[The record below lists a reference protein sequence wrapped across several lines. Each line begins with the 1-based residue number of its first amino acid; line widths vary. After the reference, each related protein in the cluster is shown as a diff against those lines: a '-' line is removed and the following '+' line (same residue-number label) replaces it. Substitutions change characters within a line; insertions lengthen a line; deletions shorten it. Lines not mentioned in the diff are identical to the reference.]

1 MSRAEPVPVFT
12 AVSDGAW
19 EARLVTDLRREA
31 LGAIVVR
38 RCVDLADLLAVAATG
53 VAKVAVVSADLRRL
67 DRDALARLGLAGVAV
82 IGVVGAGH
90 GSAEEDAER
99 RLRQLGVAD
108 VVPTTAEAARVAAA
122 IVAAALRGPTG
133 SAGFTAPGALAEPT
147 PPAAGRLG
155 SVVGQVIGQTPWDS
169 GADHL
174 DVVAAK
180 PETPNPG
187 GLDAASAFPPAP
199 GAGSLIAVWGPTGA
213 PGRTSVAIGLAAEL
227 GARGRGP
234 LLVDADVYGGT
245 VTTLLGML
253 EETPGL
259 AAACR
264 LANAGTLDLPR
275 LAALARGCA
284 GGLRVLP
291 GISRPARWPELRT
304 AAFEIVLE
312 LCRSLAPVTVIDCG
326 FSLERDEDLM
336 YDTAA
341 PRRNGATLAAL
352 AAADTVVVVGS
363 ADPVGLARVVRGL
376 SELAEV
382 IPGVRPQVVINRTRR
397 GAVGGNPEKEVGA
410 ALARYA
416 GVAPIGYVPYDI
428 SAYDAA
434 AAAGRT
440 LTEVAP
446 GSPARKALGQLA
458 ELLEP
463 AGSAGTAGSGGRRS
477 ARTAKRRPGRRS
489 STLRA

>member
-1 MSRAEPVPVFT
+1 MSRAGPVPVLT

-19 EARLVTDLRREA
+19 EARLVTDLRRA
-31 LGAIVVR
+31 SLGAIVVR

-53 VAKVAVVSADLRRL
+53 VARVAVVSGDLRRL

-82 IGVVGAGH
+82 IGVVSAEH
-90 GSAEEDAER
+90 GSADQEAER

-108 VVPTTAEAARVAAA
+108 VVPTTAEAPRVAAA
-122 IVAAALRGPTG
+122 ILAAAMRKPSGSGGFAAPGAPAEPMPSAAGRPG
-133 SAGFTAPGALAEPT
+133 SAGGAGSGPTPWDGGADRLDVAVAEPGT
-147 PPAAGRLG
+147 PPAE
-155 SVVGQVIGQTPWDS
+155 VI
-169 GADHL
+169 
-174 DVVAAK
+174 
-180 PETPNPG
+180 
-187 GLDAASAFPPAP
+187 DAAPAFPPPPA
-199 GAGSLIAVWGPTGA
+199 AGSLIAVWGPTGA

-227 GARGRGP
+227 AARGRGP

-264 LANAGTLDLPR
+264 LANTGTLDLPR
-275 LAALARGCA
+275 LAALARRCA

-363 ADPVGLARVVRGL
+363 ADPVGVARLIRGL

-382 IPGVRPQVVINRTRR
+382 IPGARPQVVINRTRR

-416 GVAPIGYVPYDI
+416 GVAPIGYVPYDL

-440 LTEVAP
+440 VTEVAP
-446 GSPARKALGQLA
+446 GSAARKALGQLA
-458 ELLEP
+458 ESLTHEP
-463 AGSAGTAGSGGRRS
+463 AESVARAVNGGHRS
-477 ARTAKRRPGRRS
+477 ARRAKRGLGRS
-489 STLRA
+489 SGQR